1 MCTITIIDTDSLWK
15 LAPRQSIQDRRDT
28 ELYGWIRQGHGILAY
43 TSSGTYSDEL
53 DNSPRLRSLFEEY
66 RRGGRAVLV
75 GVSELE
81 RASDRLEDSMIRSN
95 DRHMLELA
103 LASEALV
110 LCSGD
115 GKLKKDF
122 IDTNI
127 LPSVGQLKRAI
138 YPLESSDRDRHQFLQ
153 QRQCPN
159 RPKS

>member
-1 MCTITIIDTDSLWK
+1 MCTIAIVDTDSLWK
-15 LAPRQSIQDRRDT
+15 LAPKKPIEHKLDA
-28 ELYGWIRQGHGILAY
+28 ELYRWIDQRHGILAY
-43 TSSGTYSDEL
+43 TSSGKYSEEL
-53 DNSPRLRSLFEEY
+53 YHSRRLRSLFEEY

-81 RASDRLEDSMIRSN
+81 RAADRLEDSMIRSN

-103 LASEALV
+103 LASDALV

-127 LPSVGQLKRAI
+127 LPNVGHVQRAV
-138 YPLESSDRDRHQFLQ
+138 YPRDSGDRDRHQFLQ
-153 QRQCPN
+153 QRLCPN